1 MINQNVDSKL
11 KVLPTCSGI
20 YLMKNKVGEIIYIG
34 KAKNLKN
41 RVRSYFRAGST
52 DHRAAELMV
61 PYICDIDWIVTATEV
76 EALLLEA
83 NLVQGHQPR
92 YNVRLKDDK
101 HFPYLMVTREAFPR
115 LKVVRKVRKDRNTY
129 FGPYVNVRLMRKI
142 VELVPQIFR
151 IRECD
156 LKLPLLEPVR
166 PCLSYHIKRCDA
178 PCAHIFSESEYAKL
192 VSQLKRF
199 LDGNHTEV
207 IESIEQK
214 MQSAATR
221 LDFEKA
227 GEYRDTL
234 KDLNSLVVKQNIDS
248 LEGGVDRDLV
258 AVECKGDLAS
268 VALHELRGGQLMD
281 RHSWSLNCPLEQG
294 YEEIL
299 IQVLVT
305 HYSST
310 GSSPKQIHF
319 WKDYGV
325 VGILNQALPELEQFK
340 NQKEICKIPQR
351 GEKKKLLAIASQNA
365 HMLLMRN
372 IEEKARALNIES
384 GVAVL
389 QKELNMKSAPMR
401 IEGYDISHLSG
412 TDTVASGVC
421 FKNGKPSKSDYKRY
435 NVRTV
440 EGIDDFASM
449 REILGR
455 RCLRLI
461 EDTEKEEWPDLILI
475 DGGKGQINA
484 AYEVMVET
492 GVEIPMIGIAKREE
506 EIWYPYAR
514 EPILLSKSNPGLKL
528 LQRVRNESHRFAIT
542 FQKSK
547 RTKTLKT
554 MAWLEKVPGLGE
566 KSVEKLRM
574 GFQTSSQ
581 LNKASRDELLG
592 VLGSAVKVDNL
603 MYELKKR
610 KKI

>member
-1 MINQNVDSKL
+1 
-11 KVLPTCSGI
+11 
-20 YLMKNKVGEIIYIG
+20 MKNKVGEIIYIG

-41 RVRSYFRAGST
+41 RVRSYFRRGST
-52 DHRAAELMV
+52 DHRAAQMMV
-61 PYICDIDWIVTATEV
+61 PFIRDIDWIVTATEV

-83 NLVQGHQPR
+83 NMVQGHQPR

-101 HFPYLMVTREAFPR
+101 HFPYLMVTKEAFPR
-115 LKVVRKVRKDRNTY
+115 MKVVRKVRKDNNTY
-129 FGPYVNVRLMRKI
+129 FGPYVNIRLMRKI

-156 LKLPLLEPVR
+156 LKLPLNQPVR

-178 PCAHIFSESEYAKL
+178 PCANLFSETAYAEL
-192 VSQLKRF
+192 VSKLKRF
-199 LDGNHTEV
+199 LDGNHGEV
-207 IESIEQK
+207 IQSIELK
-214 MQSAATR
+214 MHSAATR

-227 GEYRDTL
+227 GEYRDIL
-234 KDLNSLVVKQNIDS
+234 KELKSLVVKQNIDS

-294 YEEIL
+294 YAEIL
-299 IQVLVT
+299 IQVLIA
-305 HYSST
+305 HYTAT
-310 GSSPKQIHF
+310 GSSPSQIHF

-325 VGILNQALPELEQFK
+325 ADVLNEALPKLSQFENK
-340 NQKEICKIPQR
+340 KDICKIPIR

-384 GVAVL
+384 GVVVL
-389 QKELNMKSAPMR
+389 QKELNLKVAPIR

-455 RCLRLI
+455 RCARLV
-461 EDTEKEEWPDLILI
+461 EDTEREEWPDLILI
-475 DGGKGQINA
+475 DGGKGQVNA
-484 AYEVMVET
+484 AYEVMVES

-506 EIWYPYAR
+506 EIWYPYAKDA
-514 EPILLSKSNPGLKL
+514 IVLSKSNPGLKM
-528 LQRVRNESHRFAIT
+528 LQRIRNESHRFAIT

-547 RTKTLKT
+547 RIKTLKT
-554 MAWLEKVPGLGE
+554 LTWLESVVGLGE
-566 KSVEKLRM
+566 KSIEKLRKRY
-574 GFQTSSQ
+574 QTTNQ
-581 LNKASRDELLG
+581 LKKATKIELLNI
-592 VLGSAVKVDNL
+592 LKSETKVFNL
-603 MYELKKR
+603 ISELKK
-610 KKI
+610 KK

>member
-1 MINQNVDSKL
+1 MIHQNVDSKL
-11 KVLPTCSGI
+11 KLLPTCNGI

-41 RVRSYFRAGST
+41 RVRSYFRNGST

-101 HFPYLMVTREAFPR
+101 HFPYLMVTKEAFPR
-115 LKVVRKVRKDRNTY
+115 LKVVRKVRKDKNTY

-142 VELVPQIFR
+142 IELVPQIFR

-156 LKLPLLEPVR
+156 LKLPLKEPVR

-178 PCAHIFSESEYAKL
+178 PCADIFSEEAYAEL

-199 LDGNHTEV
+199 LDGNHSEI
-207 IESIEQK
+207 IEGIKTK
-214 MQSAATR
+214 MQLAASR

-234 KDLNSLVVKQNIDS
+234 KELDSIVIKQNIDS

-294 YEEIL
+294 YAEIL
-299 IQVLVT
+299 VQVLIT

-310 GSSPKQIHF
+310 GSSPSQIHF

-325 VGILNQALPELEQFK
+325 VDILNEALPSLPQFLK
-340 NQKEICKIPQR
+340 KGDICKIPQR

-389 QKELNMKSAPMR
+389 QKELNMKVAPIR

-421 FKNGKPSKSDYKRY
+421 FKNGRPSKSDYKRY

-461 EDTEKEEWPDLILI
+461 EDSEKSEWPDLILI

-484 AYEVMVET
+484 AYEVMVES
-492 GVEIPMIGIAKREE
+492 GIEIPMIGIAKREE
-506 EIWYPYAR
+506 EIWYPHTK

-528 LQRVRNESHRFAIT
+528 LQRIRDESHRFAIT

-547 RTKTLKT
+547 RVKTIKTLT
-554 MAWLEKVPGLGE
+554 WLESVPGLGQ
-566 KSVEKLRM
+566 KSVEKLRNKY
-574 GFQTSSQ
+574 QTSSQ
-581 LNKASRDELLG
+581 LKKATKAELLG
-592 VLGSAVKVDNL
+592 LLTNEKKVVNL
-603 MYELKKR
+603 MFELGKR
-610 KKI
+610 K